1 MNTQCSHYGAG
12 GLTRLCLPLYHSLDY
27 REKKRQFGEEGKRGP
42 QMWSQMKGEGE
53 PVADGRPQSPR
64 CGRWGGDLLRGT
76 QEPGAAEPQS
86 PLTED
91 HAGDPGARGSASLC
105 PGGRSGRAGGTG
117 GGVGG
122 GAEAGRGG
130 AGAEP
135 AAGEDGRRGDP
146 GTQGSK
152 RGRPGGSLFP
162 PAFSSTCCLGLL
174 DLRCHCSQGW
184 GNKAS
189 RGRCV
194 LTQEAGN

>member
-1 MNTQCSHYGAG
+1 
-12 GLTRLCLPLYHSLDY
+12 
-27 REKKRQFGEEGKRGP
+27 
-42 QMWSQMKGEGE
+42 MWSQMKGEGE

-91 HAGDPGARGSASLC
+91 HAGDPGARGSASLY